1 MGMPTVCECEDKS
14 DVKIP
19 QINSE
24 SECCKVIIKEI
35 NNSTTLET
43 NKILLIKDVTFQVIH
58 YVLPSALNY
67 NLANSFRALISYTLP
82 PTDIPIL
89 TSALLI

>member
-1 MGMPTVCECEDKS
+1 MGKPSVCECEGKS

-19 QINSE
+19 KISSE
-24 SECCKVIIKEI
+24 SGCCKVLTMEI

-58 YVLPSALNY
+58 YVVPSTLNY
-67 NLANSFRALISYTLP
+67 NFVNNFRALISYTLP
-82 PTDIPIL
+82 PTDIPIS